1 MKWSIHQ
8 LRKFRQG
15 AAMPLDEVVDLG
27 SVRERNPEIRAI
39 SPVQLKGSC
48 TVGSKKISFHFHLEG
63 SLTLPCARTWEDV
76 HFPFS
81 IESDEQYSWD
91 EDVLAQDDEIH
102 PITGDVVDPMPIF
115 EELILLEVPLQ
126 VYCDDAET
134 MTEAS
139 GTGWSYATD
148 EEYNLQLTEEQD
160 KKTDPRLAGLARFFE
175 SDND

>member
-15 AAMPLDEVVDLG
+15 AMPLDEVVDLG
-27 SVRERNPEIRAI
+27 SVRERNSEIRAI
-39 SPVQLKGSC
+39 SPVRLTGSC
-48 TVGSKKISFHFHLEG
+48 TVGSKKVSFHFHLEG
-63 SLTLPCARTWEDV
+63 SMTLPCARTWEDV

-81 IESDEQYSWD
+81 IETDEQFSWD
-91 EDVLAQDDEIH
+91 EEVLAQDDEIH
-102 PITGDVVDPMPIF
+102 PIVGDTIDPMPVF

-126 VYCDDAET
+126 VYCDDADT
-134 MTEAS
+134 VTEAS
-139 GTGWSYATD
+139 GTGWSYTTD
-148 EEYNLQLTEEQD
+148 EVYNEKLTEEQD